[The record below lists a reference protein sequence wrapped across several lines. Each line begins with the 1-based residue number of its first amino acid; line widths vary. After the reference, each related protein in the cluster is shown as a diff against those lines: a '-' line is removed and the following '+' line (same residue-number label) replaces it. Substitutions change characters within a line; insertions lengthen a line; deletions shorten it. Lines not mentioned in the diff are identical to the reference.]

1 MCCNAGDFPLC
12 SFCGE
17 CYEGWQ
23 QVLNQASAQLQQS
36 IEQINTMSAPY
47 GMSAAY
53 AVLGI

>member
-1 MCCNAGDFPLC
+1 MCAGDFPLC

-23 QVLNQASAQLQQS
+23 QVLHQASAQLQQS
-36 IEQINTMSAPY
+36 IEQIITMSAPY
-47 GMSAAY
+47 GMSVAY